1 MSREYISVSLRQLVI
16 DRAGKSCEYCRS
28 SGDFALE
35 SMEIEHVIPVS
46 QGGLTIADNLALAC
60 HGFNNYKQARTMG
73 VDPVTEEFVSLYH
86 PRQMQWDT
94 HFAWSEDITLVIGLT
109 AIGRVTVILLK
120 LNRTGVINLR
130 QVLTV
135 VGKHPPK

>member
-46 QGGLTIADNLALAC
+46 QGGLMIADNLALAC
-60 HGFNNYKQARTMG
+60 HGCNNYKQARTMG

-86 PRQMQWDT
+86 PRQMLWDT
-94 HFAWSEDITLVIGLT
+94 HFAWSEDTTLVIGLT

-120 LNRTGVINLR
+120 LNRIGVVNLR
-130 QVLTV
+130 RVLTV

>member
-1 MSREYISVSLRQLVI
+1 
-16 DRAGKSCEYCRS
+16 
-28 SGDFALE
+28 
-35 SMEIEHVIPVS
+35 VS
-46 QGGLTIADNLALAC
+46 QGGLTITDNIALAC
-60 HGFNNYKQARTMG
+60 HGCSNYKQARTMG

-86 PRQMQWDT
+86 PRQMLWDT

-120 LNRTGVINLR
+120 LNRTGVVNLR